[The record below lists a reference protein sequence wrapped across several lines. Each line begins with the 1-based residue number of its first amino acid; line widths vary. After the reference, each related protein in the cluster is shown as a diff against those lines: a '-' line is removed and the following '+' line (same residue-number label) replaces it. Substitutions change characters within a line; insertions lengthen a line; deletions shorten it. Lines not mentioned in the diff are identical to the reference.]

1 MIFQLKEL
9 GTAVV
14 EQAMRDYVN
23 ARKYLIENNCPA
35 NLKNLRQEA
44 LVEYDEARLWGDGQ
58 KMHKYRILLDRYEM
72 FMRRLRVVE
81 EISDFFCGQDFSYWS
96 NLDGKKLLKG
106 IENNL
111 VRKIKKG
118 A

>member
-1 MIFQLKEL
+1 MIFELKEL

-44 LVEYDEARLWGDGQ
+44 LVEYDNARLWGDGQ
-58 KMHKYRILLDRYEM
+58 KMHKYRILLDQYDM
-72 FMRRLRVVE
+72 LMRRLKVVE

-96 NLDGKKLLKG
+96 DLDGTKLLRG
-106 IENNL
+106 IEAKIT
-111 VRKIKKG
+111 RKMKKG

>member
-1 MIFQLKEL
+1 MIFELKEL

-35 NLKNLRQEA
+35 DLKKLR
-44 LVEYDEARLWGDGQ
+44 LKTMSEYNTARLWGDGQ
-58 KMHKYRILLDRYEM
+58 KMHKYRILLDQYDM
-72 FMRRLRVVE
+72 YMRRLRVVE

-96 NLDGKKLLKG
+96 NLDGKKLLRG
-106 IENNL
+106 IEAKIT
-111 VRKIKKG
+111 RKNKKG

>member
-1 MIFQLKEL
+1 MIFELKEL

-14 EQAMRDYVN
+14 EQAVRDYVN

-35 NLKNLRQEA
+35 DLKKLR
-44 LVEYDEARLWGDGQ
+44 LKTMSEYNTARLFGDGQ
-58 KMHKYRILLDRYEM
+58 KMHECRILLDQYDM
-72 FMRRLRVVE
+72 FMRRLEVVE